1 MGSVVS
7 ILALVYY
14 LRSAWT
20 NPGYLIGSISDEA
33 KKAGAY
39 DPKMYAVDGEQNVT
53 VDISMGGNY
62 NGDISP
68 DGDLSMIDNGDI
80 SPTGAGSRHAKQ
92 PSFLTKD
99 FNISRHERQ
108 KSAMGLDSD
117 PNMVTTQGD

>member
-1 MGSVVS
+1 MS
-7 ILALVYY
+7 ILALVFY

-39 DPKMYAVDGEQNVT
+39 DPKMYAVDQEQNVT

-80 SPTGAGSRHAKQ
+80 SPTGADSRHTKQ

-99 FNISRHERQ
+99 FSISRHER
-108 KSAMGLDSD
+108 
-117 PNMVTTQGD
+117 